1 MRKFRFAVFS
11 ISAALAFTSQ
21 AALGYKVA
29 DVPDGGTLKGK
40 ITFSGQA
47 PEPQK
52 IPVEKNPEVCGAG
65 VREIREVT
73 VSPDGGLQHVVVFF
87 EKVKSGKDWPA
98 PADTKWGKPEGW
110 QLNQEKCVFMPWVQV
125 IPDKSE
131 LEVVNRDPVLHNIHT
146 YELIGNVRVTM
157 FNEAQPKQG
166 YTFKKKMRMRRGN
179 TVKVECDAHNFMH
192 AYIKVLKNPY
202 FAITAADGSFS
213 IDNVPPGKYKVVV
226 WHSKLGEVK
235 KDVSIEP
242 GKTVEL
248 AHEFKK

>member
-1 MRKFRFAVFS
+1 MTFS
-11 ISAALAFTSQ
+11 SQ

-52 IPVEKNPEVCGAG
+52 IPIEKNPEVCGTG

-73 VSPDGGLQHVVVFF
+73 VSPDGGLQHVVVYF
-87 EKVKSGKDWPA
+87 EKIKTGKEWPKA
-98 PADTKWGKPEGW
+98 EKGY
-110 QLNQEKCVFMPWVQV
+110 QLNQKTCTFKPWVQV

-131 LEVVNRDPVLHNIHT
+131 LEVVNQDPILHNIHT

-157 FNEAQPKQG
+157 FNEAQPTQG
-166 YTFKKKMRMRRGN
+166 YTFKKNIRMRRG
-179 TVKVECDAHNFMH
+179 TTMKVECDAHNFMH
-192 AYIKVLKNPY
+192 AYTKVLKNPY
-202 FAITAADGSFS
+202 YAITAADGSFS
-213 IDNVPPGKYKVVV
+213 IDKVPPGKYKVVV
-226 WHSKLGEVK
+226 WHSTLGEVK
-235 KDVSIEP
+235 KEVSIEP
-242 GKTVEL
+242 GKAVEI